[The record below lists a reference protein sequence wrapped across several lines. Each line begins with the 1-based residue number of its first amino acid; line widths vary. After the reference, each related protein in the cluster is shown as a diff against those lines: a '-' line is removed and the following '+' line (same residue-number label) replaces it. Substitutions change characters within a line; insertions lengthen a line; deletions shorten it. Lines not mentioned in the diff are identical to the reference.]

1 MCLKRIGLSML
12 NLFETNNL
20 YIGRLGYVTG
30 NKSRIYINKDENIF
44 IIYRKKKFGSW
55 GDYVGE
61 DIFTGKEYFFWS
73 GNKYDS
79 DTILRAIGNYAIRTS
94 FPLEQYLDTPMKY
107 MRKDDLLQ
115 IYNHINGKKIES
127 PTNEKKLE
135 TSKKDKVDITDSI
148 FKTILETAEM
158 LKDNMMDESL
168 KEGFRRELGELAGY
182 YVEQITGLKN
192 DEFLQGKS
200 EYSIRMEVIK
210 SLAEIETRINDP
222 SIKRNNQLIREYD
235 ALRQQ
240 LTGK

>member
-1 MCLKRIGLSML
+1 MCLKRLGLSML

-20 YIGRLGYVTG
+20 YIAKLGYVTEEG
-30 NKSRIYINKDENIF
+30 SRICINDDKNIF
-44 IIYRKKKFGSW
+44 IIYRKKKFSHW
-55 GDYVGE
+55 DYVGE

-94 FPLEQYLDTPMKY
+94 FPLEQYLDTPLKY
-107 MRKDDLLQ
+107 MRKADLLQ

-135 TSKKDKVDITDSI
+135 TSKKDKVDVTDSI
-148 FKTILETAEM
+148 FKTILETADM

-168 KEGFRRELGELAGY
+168 KEAFRRELDELAGD

-192 DEFLQGKS
+192 DGFLQAKS
-200 EYSIRMEVIK
+200 EYSIRMEAIK
-210 SLAEIETRINDP
+210 SLADIEVRIKDP
-222 SIKRNNQLIREYD
+222 SIKRNYQLKREYD